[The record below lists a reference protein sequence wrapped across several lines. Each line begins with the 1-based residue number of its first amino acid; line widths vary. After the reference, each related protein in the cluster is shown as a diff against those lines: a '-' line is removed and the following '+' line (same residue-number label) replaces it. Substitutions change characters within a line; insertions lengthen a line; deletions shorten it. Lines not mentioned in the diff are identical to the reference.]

1 MHILLFCIVM
11 LALASSAQGQGQP
24 SSPRMLG
31 EGVVLERP
39 LGPSDS
45 HDFTVRLAGGMS
57 VLLSVQQLGI
67 DVVVEVRA
75 PDGTLLQAVDSPT
88 GRTGDE
94 RVEIFANQS
103 GAYGIRVRPY
113 DSGEPQGRYRLTVL
127 ELRDARTTATLLAA
141 RARERD
147 AAAAWL
153 RQRSARLPDEIVGP
167 LPPLDELAEHARV
180 IALGEATHGSRD
192 IANLRFAV
200 TRYLVQQHHVRL
212 IAIEYSASRLG
223 FLNTWALG
231 GAVSDADAQRA
242 LNSGWIG
249 RRTLGDLVRWLRG
262 WNAEH
267 PGDRVRLVG
276 VDPQDNERA
285 RAELL
290 AVLRAAYG
298 DSGITGLDSAM
309 HEVAVADSQ
318 TWVFGDS
325 RISAATYRTLVEV
338 AARLDSDAPLLVE
351 QLGADSLDAAR
362 DAARQFVQFADFNAE
377 GRGGRSRDWYMAANL
392 MRALD
397 AAPAG
402 TRAVF
407 WTHNAHAS
415 LAAGR
420 APQARTSGA
429 FLRAALGCDY
439 RALATSFGEG
449 AFVAQLP
456 NDLQDRLEVS
466 SLPPAPPETIDGVM
480 RSVYGAAAVAT
491 WSCDPRPRDVP
502 PWLQR
507 AQPMH
512 WVGAIF
518 EPGSLPSE
526 AFRPFVL
533 VNDFDGIFYLP
544 KVTADQI
551 FSDRPSV
558 PARRP

>member
-1 MHILLFCIVM
+1 MPILLFCILM
-11 LALASSAQGQGQP
+11 LALAPSARGQAQP
-24 SSPRMLG
+24 SSPDTLG
-31 EGVVLERP
+31 KGVVLERP

-45 HDFTVRLAGGMS
+45 NDFTVRLDSGMS

-67 DVVVEVRA
+67 DLVVEVRA

-94 RVEIFANQS
+94 RVEIFADRS
-103 GAYGIRVRPY
+103 GAYGVRVRPY
-113 DSGEPQGRYRLTVL
+113 DSGEPQGRYRLTVV
-127 ELRDARTTATLLAA
+127 ELRDAQVTATLLAA

-153 RQRSARLPDEIVGP
+153 RRRAARLPDEIVRS
-167 LPPLDELAEHARV
+167 LPPLDELADHARI
-180 IALGEATHGSRD
+180 IALGEATHGSREISD
-192 IANLRFAV
+192 LRFAV
-200 TRYLVQQHHVRL
+200 TRYLVQRHRVRL
-212 IAIEYSASRLG
+212 IAIEYSTSRLAV
-223 FLNTWALG
+223 LNTWALG
-231 GAVSDADAQRA
+231 GAVKDADVQRA

-249 RRTLGDLVRWLRG
+249 RRTLGDLVRWLRE

-267 PGDRVRLVG
+267 PADRVRLVG

-290 AVLRAAYG
+290 AVVSAAYG
-298 DSGITGLDSAM
+298 DSGIAGVDSAI
-309 HEVAVADSQ
+309 HEIAVADSQ
-318 TWVFGDS
+318 AWVFGDS
-325 RISAATYRTLVEV
+325 RVSAATYRTLVEV
-338 AARLDSDAPLLVE
+338 AARLDSDAPLLVR
-351 QLGADSLDAAR
+351 QLGTESVDAAR

-377 GRGGRSRDWYMAANL
+377 GRSIRSRDWYMAANL

-407 WTHNAHAS
+407 WAHNAHAS
-415 LAAGR
+415 LAPDR

-456 NDLQDRLEVS
+456 NDPQDRLEVS

-480 RSVYGAAAVAT
+480 GSVYGAGAVAA
-491 WSCDPRPRDVP
+491 WACDPRPRDVP

-507 AQPMH
+507 AQSLH
-512 WVGAIF
+512 WVGGIF
-518 EPGSLPSE
+518 EPGSLSSE
-526 AFRPFVL
+526 AFRPFKL
-533 VNDFDGIFYLP
+533 VDDFDGIFYLP

-551 FSDRPSV
+551 FSDRPVV
-558 PARRP
+558 PARSR